1 MALAKPLVI
10 TSGEPAGIGPELCNA
25 LVGSLYSDNLVVIG
39 DRRHLDDRL
48 RVIDTPFPVD
58 VAPGKPDPANA
69 ATLLEGLR
77 TAADGCLNGE
87 YAGMVTAPLAKSV
100 IADSGVEFSGHT
112 EFLADVTKAA
122 HPVMMLVAGDLRV
135 ALASTHLPLR
145 DVADYLTPSI
155 LKRVLRILNEDL
167 KDKFGISDPD
177 IVVCGLN
184 PHAGEGGYLG
194 SEENDFIAPTL
205 DELRNEGLRLRGP
218 MPADTAFTPAAGH
231 KDAVLAMYH
240 DQGLPVLKYAGF
252 GHAVN
257 VTLGLPIIR
266 TSVDHGTAFDIA
278 GTGTADPGSLL
289 AAVELAATMAQS

>member
-1 MALAKPLVI
+1 MLDQPLVV
-10 TSGEPAGIGPELCNA
+10 TAGEPAGVGPELCNS
-25 LVGSLYSDNLVVIG
+25 LVDSPYAGDIVVIG
-39 DRRHLDDRL
+39 DQRLLDERL
-48 RVIDTPFPVD
+48 RVIDTPFPVE
-58 VAPGKPDPANA
+58 VVPGKPDPANA
-69 ATLLEGLR
+69 SALLDGLR
-77 TAADGCLNGE
+77 AATAGCLNGKFS
-87 YAGMVTAPLAKSV
+87 AMVTAPLAKSV
-100 IADSGVEFSGHT
+100 IADSGVSFTGHT
-112 EFLADVTKAA
+112 EFLADVTGAA

-135 ALASTHLPLR
+135 ALASTHMPLR
-145 DVADYLTPSI
+145 DVADYLNPEI
-155 LKRVLRILNEDL
+155 LKRVLRILHTDL
-167 KDKFGISDPD
+167 RDKFGINDPD

-184 PHAGEGGYLG
+184 PHAGEDGHLGG
-194 SEENDFIAPTL
+194 EEREFIAPTL
-205 DELRNEGLRLRGP
+205 DELRDEGLRVRGP

-289 AAVELAATMAQS
+289 AAVDLAATMARS